1 MMWWSLFCLRS
12 FRAVV
17 LSVPILSIG
26 VFPCAAAV
34 VINEVYYDHPGRD
47 EGWEFVELY
56 NAGETAC
63 DLSGWSLESLD
74 GASGRKAT
82 IWTAAAGTR
91 IGPGELVCVAGS
103 SRGPASGF
111 VLKGTLGNGP
121 DAVRLV
127 SPSGVADLVG
137 YGALASSDLYEGDPA
152 PDVAAGT
159 SLARRPDGF
168 DTNRNNLDLVPALPS
183 PGRRNFFGRDAGV
196 HIMGEEMLPCGGS
209 IFPVKIGITNCGI
222 DTLSGNVSIE
232 AVLLDNGR
240 VSSSGR
246 SDAVLSLAV
255 SATDSVEIRL
265 TAPESARF
273 EIRAYLADAPD
284 ENASNDSVLL
294 SLASS
299 PGVVVI
305 NEIMY
310 RPAQGMSEWIELEN
324 RSGES
329 CSLKAWS
336 LCDATGSRR
345 LVSSGDLLIPPG
357 GFAVLAKDSASFRN
371 EFPSCRAPV
380 TSPEGGWPSL
390 NDTDRG
396 GVADVVELFDAGGVL
411 VERVSY
417 HDLLGSERG
426 RSIERVSA
434 DVCSARAGG
443 IWHRC
448 VARARATPGEENST
462 RLEKAPPRHGI
473 AVSPNPFSLK
483 RDGETAIT
491 GQRGDDEAGAVVR
504 IFDLDGIEVRRIFGE
519 CGGASVF
526 SIPWDGRA
534 NDGSRVRTGLYVCLV
549 EYIGAGG
556 GVCRREK
563 KCIAV
568 AGY

>member
-12 FRAVV
+12 FRTV
-17 LSVPILSIG
+17 LLCVPILSIG
-26 VFPCAAAV
+26 VVPCAAGV
-34 VINEVYYDHPGRD
+34 VIHEVYYDHPGRD

-56 NAGETAC
+56 NAGESAC

-74 GASGRKAT
+74 GASGRTVT
-82 IWTAAAGTR
+82 IWTATAGAR
-91 IGPGELVCVAGS
+91 IGPGELICVAGS
-103 SRGPASGF
+103 SRGPTSGF
-111 VLKGTLGNGP
+111 ALKGSLGNGP

-137 YGALASSDLYEGDPA
+137 YGALTSSDLYEGDPA
-152 PDVAAGT
+152 PDVAPGV
-159 SLARRPDGF
+159 SLARRPDGV
-168 DTNRNNLDLVPALPS
+168 DTNRNNLDFVPALPS

-196 HIMGEEMLPCGGS
+196 YVMGKEMLPCRGS
-209 IFPVKIGITNCGI
+209 VFPLKVAVTNCGI
-222 DTLSGNVSIE
+222 DPFEGSVSIE
-232 AVLLDNGR
+232 AELLDNGR

-246 SDAVLSLAV
+246 SDAVLSLAA
-255 SATDSVEIRL
+255 SATDSVEIPL

-273 EIRAYLADAPD
+273 EIRAYLAGASD
-284 ENASNDSVLL
+284 ENASNDSVLV

-299 PGVVVI
+299 PGVIVV

-310 RPAQGMSEWIELEN
+310 RPAQGMSEWVELEST
-324 RSGES
+324 SGDS
-329 CSLKAWS
+329 CNLKAWT
-336 LCDATGSRR
+336 LCDGTGSRR
-345 LVSSGDLLIPPG
+345 LISSHDILIPPG
-357 GFAVLAKDSASFRN
+357 GFAVLAKDSASFRA
-371 EFPSCRAPV
+371 EFPSCQAPV

-396 GVADVVELFDAGGVL
+396 GVADVIELFDEDGVL

-426 RSIERVSA
+426 RSIERISA

-448 VARARATPGEENST
+448 AARARATPGKVNST
-462 RLEKAPPRHGI
+462 RLDTAPPRGGI
-473 AVSPNPFSLK
+473 AISPNPFSLR

-491 GQRGDDEAGAVVR
+491 GRRGDDEAGVVVR
-504 IFDLDGIEVRRIFGE
+504 IFDLGGIEVRRIFGE

-526 SIPWDGRA
+526 SSRWDGRA

-549 EYIGAGG
+549 EYMGAGG